1 MKRFRA
7 KLNCDDETTPPPSK
21 NGRAKQTRFK
31 TPDNKSQ
38 SFELRS
44 ISAPENEKTRKTPE
58 MVVIETLP
66 EEQN

>member
-7 KLNCDDETTPPPSK
+7 KLNCDEETPPAPNK

-38 SFELRS
+38 SFELRL
-44 ISAPENEKTRKTPE
+44 ISAPENEKTRKKPE
-58 MVVIETLP
+58 KVAIEILP